1 LTAPRMTAS
10 VRVTLCI
17 INYNGAEHLGPAF
30 AALQAQSWPFAE
42 LLLIDNASDDDSRA
56 LARTLC
62 PAARIIQLPA
72 NRGPAAARNAG
83 FAAATNDLILFQDND
98 VRLGVETAARLVAH
112 LAEHPDCLAVAPRVL
127 YETDPTIVQFDS
139 ADCHF
144 LGFMATRHADMPVAD
159 TDTAPAPTTSMVSAC
174 FLINRR
180 LWRGGQPFDESLGF
194 NLEDHD
200 FGVRAR
206 LAGYSLWV
214 QPAATVRHGSG
225 TAGLSYRPGQ
235 RPAEARLFYLTLNRW
250 LIVLRCYAARTLV
263 LLSPALLAVEFMQ
276 VIWLTSE
283 GRAAAWW
290 RALRSLLARRQ
301 RLLAERRAIQRDRR
315 VGDAEILRDGPLPL
329 TRHVRQRPLGRT
341 LAAPADIVLRAYWR
355 AVRRWV
361 PA

>member
-1 LTAPRMTAS
+1 VTAS
-10 VRVTLCI
+10 VTLCI
-17 INYNGAEHLGPAF
+17 INYNGTEHLAPAF
-30 AALQAQSWPFAE
+30 AALQAQSWRFAE
-42 LLLIDNASDDDSRA
+42 LLLIDNASTDGSRA
-56 LARTLC
+56 RARALC
-62 PAARIIQLPA
+62 PAARIIELPT

-83 FAAATNDLILFQDND
+83 FAAAANDLILFQDND
-98 VRLGVETAARLVAH
+98 VRLGVETAARLMAH
-112 LAEHPDCLAVAPRVL
+112 LADHPECLAVAPRVL
-127 YETDPTIVQFDS
+127 YDTDPTVVQFDS

-144 LGFMATRHADMPVAD
+144 LGFMATRHADRPVAD
-159 TDTAPAPTTSMVSAC
+159 IEAVAAPTTSMVSAC

-180 LWRGGQPFDESLGF
+180 LWRGGPPFDESLGF

-206 LAGYSLWV
+206 LAGHSLWV

-250 LIVLRCYAARTLV
+250 LVVLRCYAVRTLV
-263 LLSPALLAVEFMQ
+263 LLSPALLVVEVMQ

-283 GRAAAWW
+283 GRAAVWW
-290 RALRSLLARRQ
+290 RAVRALLARR
-301 RLLAERRAIQRDRR
+301 RWVLAERRAIQRGRR

-329 TRHVRQRPLGRT
+329 TRHVRQRPLGRGP
-341 LAAPADIVLRAYWR
+341 AAAADLVLRAYWR

-361 PA
+361 SA